1 MRFPLLPTLT
11 LLSLLA
17 GPALQTVASENPLSE
32 LFAERFRSVAAV
44 EYFIQFETE
53 REPREGI
60 GVVLD
65 GDGLIVLN
73 EGVVPGWVPPEQFRD
88 FRVFVPGEDNDG
100 YPATYLGQ
108 DHLTGWHYVRADEVV
123 REALV
128 PITTFPQAELDLG
141 ESLWG
146 IHLLSGDYNYE
157 PALLRSYVGLIRD
170 MPDEMGFT
178 AEDIA
183 VPGSVVFNFEGDF
196 VGWASSGIPEDK
208 ILYMGRET
216 FNVALQSVRGTTVF
230 LTAEPFFELAGR
242 VPVEATGD
250 PRPWIGIAGME
261 PLDKDVS
268 EILGLE
274 DQGAIVI
281 SDILEGGPAEAAG
294 LEGRDIVTAVDGK
307 ELPKYLPRSLIL
319 RSFERQLRMKSPG
332 DTVDFTVLRNGGEDP
347 LEISIEMVAAPTTLR
362 EAKREY
368 FEPLGLTI
376 REFTV
381 FDGISRRILSLDF
394 DGVIA
399 QFVKQNSPE
408 SSAGLQPG
416 DWIQEIDGTP
426 VTSFEAA
433 RALLSAIVE
442 DENREEYVLLIN
454 RNNET
459 QVLRIKRN

>member
-1 MRFPLLPTLT
+1 MRIIHLPTFVIFLC
-11 LLSLLA
+11 A
-17 GPALQTVASENPLSE
+17 GVLPYAEGSENHLSD
-32 LFAERFRSVAAV
+32 LFSERYRSVAAV
-44 EYFIQFETE
+44 EYFIQFEME

-65 GDGLIVLN
+65 EEGLIVLN

-100 YPATYLGQ
+100 TPATYLGQ
-108 DHLTGWHYVRADEVV
+108 DHLTGWHYLRADASVWES
-123 REALV
+123 LV
-128 PITTFPQAELDLG
+128 PITTFPRAELDLG

-157 PALLRSYVGLIRD
+157 PALLRSYVGLIRE

-196 VGWASSGIPEDK
+196 VGWANSGIPEDK

-242 VPVEATGD
+242 VPETVTGD

-294 LEGRDIVTAVDGK
+294 LKGRDIVTAVDGK
-307 ELPKYLPRSLIL
+307 KLPKFLPRSLIL
-319 RSFERQLRMKSPG
+319 RSFERRLRKKTPG
-332 DTVDFTVLRNGGEDP
+332 DTVTFTVLRDGGAEP
-347 LEISIEMVAAPTTLR
+347 IKVSIEMMAAPTTLR
-362 EAKREY
+362 EAEREY

-376 REFTV
+376 REFTA
-381 FDGISRRILSLDF
+381 FDGISRRILRLDF
-394 DGVIA
+394 EGVIA
-399 QFVKQNSPE
+399 QFVKKNSPE

-416 DWIQEIDGTP
+416 DWIQEIDGTQ
-426 VTSFEAA
+426 VTSFDQAVE
-433 RALLSAIVE
+433 LLTGIVE
-442 DENREEYVLLIN
+442 DENREEYVMLIN